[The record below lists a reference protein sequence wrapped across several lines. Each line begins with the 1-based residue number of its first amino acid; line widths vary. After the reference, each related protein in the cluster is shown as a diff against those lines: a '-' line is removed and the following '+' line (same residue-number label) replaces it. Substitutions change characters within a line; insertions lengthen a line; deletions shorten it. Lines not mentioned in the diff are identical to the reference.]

1 MSRGREDLFFVTTK
15 VYFKHRCFP
24 SPFLGRKKKDLWFKS
39 ICNFLLANISFHV
52 VLTTIAVFSS
62 LWTWAQLWNSDHGHA
77 VEACRD
83 SSKKLQL
90 DYLDL
95 YLIHFPVATKHI
107 GAYNTLFYCYYFI
120 YLYKSVYISLRQWQ

>member
-1 MSRGREDLFFVTTK
+1 MCLFAAA
-15 VYFKHRCFP
+15 Y
-24 SPFLGRKKKDLWFKS
+24 KS
-39 ICNFLLANISFHV
+39 EAEAGEALAEAIKTG
-52 VLTTIAVFSS
+52 L
-62 LWTWAQLWNSDHGHA
+62 LWNLDHGHA

-95 YLIHFPVATKHI
+95 FPVATKHI

-120 YLYKSVYISLRQWQ
+120 YLNKSVYISLRQ

>member
-1 MSRGREDLFFVTTK
+1 MCLFAAAYKSEAEAGEALAEAIKTGLVKREDLFFVTTK
-15 VYFKHRCFP
+15 
-24 SPFLGRKKKDLWFKS
+24 
-39 ICNFLLANISFHV
+39 
-52 VLTTIAVFSS
+52 
-62 LWTWAQLWNSDHGHA
+62 LWNSDHGHA

-90 DYLDL
+90 DYIDL

-120 YLYKSVYISLRQWQ
+120 YLYKSVYISLRQ

>member
-1 MSRGREDLFFVTTK
+1 MCLFEAG
-15 VYFKHRCFP
+15 Y
-24 SPFLGRKKKDLWFKS
+24 KS
-39 ICNFLLANISFHV
+39 EAEVGEALADAIKTGLV
-52 VLTTIAVFSS
+52 KT
-62 LWTWAQLWNSDHGHA
+62 QLWNSDHGHA

-120 YLYKSVYISLRQWQ
+120 YPYKSGLAEKYKHQRSGDLKENHGVFDFELSREDMDLLKELDRS